1 MTEPRPVLAAGD
13 FPDPARHAADRAAR
27 EIDRGADRSDAALP
41 VRVSAAL
48 AT

>member
-27 EIDRGADRSDAALP
+27 GADRSDAALP